1 MGRQVL
7 TPTVSSDQLTFMNID
22 IHVYMQSF
30 ILQEYTDNIII
41 YKDQDALPT
50 LIKIK
55 ILQVKTK

>member
-22 IHVYMQSF
+22 IHVYMQSSV
-30 ILQEYTDNIII
+30 LQEYTDNIII